1 MPRGGVVQ
9 TPQTGFRLRPPK
21 SVGGS
26 TIVEKI
32 PPGPFACERMGG
44 GGGFAGTA
52 AKRSNTAEGSIC
64 GATQTQFLLAG
75 CLQTNMHLASC
86 TRDVFLY

>member
-1 MPRGGVVQ
+1 MR
-9 TPQTGFRLRPPK
+9 TPQTGFHWSPPK
-21 SVGGS
+21 LVGGG
-26 TIVEKI
+26 TIVEQI

-52 AKRSNTAEGSIC
+52 AKRSTAEGSIW
-64 GATQTQFLLAG
+64 GAIQTQFSLAG

-86 TRDVFLY
+86 IRDVFLY